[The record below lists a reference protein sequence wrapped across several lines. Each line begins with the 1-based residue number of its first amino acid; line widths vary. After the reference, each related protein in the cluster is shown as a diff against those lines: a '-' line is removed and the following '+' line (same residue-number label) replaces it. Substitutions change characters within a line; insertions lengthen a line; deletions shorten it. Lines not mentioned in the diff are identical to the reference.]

1 MASTTWRLRELSGAS
16 ASVALTRIQ
25 LLNGSSDVMAG
36 ASITC
41 THAVMGDP
49 LSALLDGSGS
59 CVFDLSDAAQ
69 PGFAVTIALPAAV
82 DADAINIQGDAVHG
96 YALECLSGGVW
107 VLASRKVQSAPIP
120 MPSTFAQWRSNPVTA
135 ASQVTPLGFS
145 SGGSVVVSPVSDGV
159 GLSVSTYSVM
169 LRIDPPIPWG
179 EGEVWAEI
187 RFKIT
192 ADTLNRR
199 HFGLWLY
206 DPVNPTFGYRMA
218 TLDGE
223 VVLSYFAGSF
233 ANGYETEFQKLL
245 LPGGSLAVNATYV
258 LRATVGL
265 DRRVSAYLNGV
276 LVGTFASPLQSGFVA
291 RAAGVYS
298 YVGSYELYQIDVWT
312 GGFFAPN
319 RAMCRLATSVLASNV
334 PPVPQGLQ
342 GLARYRPAKLIDVE
356 CGGQGRIYGTVARKN
371 TPANVP
377 LRRRVRLHRSVDG
390 YLARETWSKADG
402 SYEFREISTRYEWDV
417 IAWDHELQEY
427 STVANNQL
435 AEVPA

>member
-16 ASVALTRIQ
+16 ASLALTRIQ

-36 ASITC
+36 AAITC

-82 DADAINIQGDAVHG
+82 DVDAINIQGDAVHG
-96 YALECLSGGVW
+96 YALEYLSGGVW
-107 VLASRKVQSAPIP
+107 VLASRKVQAVPVS
-120 MPSTFAQWRSNPVTA
+120 MPSAFTQLRSNLVTA
-135 ASQVTPLGFS
+135 ASQVVSLNMPL
-145 SGGSVVVSPVSDGV
+145 GGSVSVGAVSGGV
-159 GLSVSTYSVM
+159 GINVASSSVM
-169 LRIDPPIPWG
+169 LRIDPASG
-179 EGEVWAEI
+179 SGGVAGAEV

-192 ADTLNRR
+192 SDAFNRR

-206 DPVNPTFGYRMA
+206 DPSNPIYGYRVS
-218 TLDGE
+218 TLDGN
-223 VVLSYFAGSF
+223 VTLSYFPGSF
-233 ANGYETEFQKLL
+233 GAVETEQQSM
-245 LPGGSLAVNATYV
+245 PMPAGALALNTTHALRVVISADR
-258 LRATVGL
+258 RATVY
-265 DRRVSAYLNGV
+265 VNGA
-276 LVGTFASPLQSGFVA
+276 LVGTFPNPMLSGSEA
-291 RAAGVYS
+291 RAAGVFS
-298 YVGSYELYQIDVWT
+298 YVGSYELYQIDVLAADIY
-312 GGFFAPN
+312 APN
-319 RAMCRLATSVLASNV
+319 LQVHRLSTWVLYGESSQ
-334 PPVPQGLQ
+334 PVQGLQ
-342 GLARYRPAKLIDVE
+342 SMTRYRLAKLLDVE

-435 AEVPA
+435 AEVA